1 MGHSQSKNRGLSL
14 AVLSHMLESR
24 GVTTSKSLAAFYD
37 FVLSVSP
44 CFPEEG
50 SLSLENWKKVRL
62 EMRRVHECHGP
73 TQVSVQAFSSSN

>member
-24 GVTTSKSLAAFYD
+24 GVTTSKKSLAAFYD

-44 CFPEEG
+44 WFPEEG
-50 SLSLENWKKVRL
+50 SLTLDFIARL
-62 EMRRVHECHGP
+62 EEVLGRMLPPFEGLDILLK
-73 TQVSVQAFSSSN
+73 